1 MTIFRRFSCKQVS
14 MQILK
19 ITEAICDCLYFS
31 IPFFFFFLLFLCQF
45 TVGQQFVRLITFIFF
60 IRVILN

>member
-31 IPFFFFFLLFLCQF
+31 ILLFFFFLFLCQF